1 MGDQKN
7 LILAAIL
14 SFLVIGLWE
23 TFIIA
28 PQRAEMQRNAEIQSQ
43 IAQEEG
49 IDGVPVPIG
58 EGNIAAEVTALLGR
72 DDALAKSERVV
83 IDAPRV
89 DGSISLTGGRI
100 DDLNLKDYRVTIEED
115 SPEVTVLS
123 PRSAGDAYYALFGW
137 AGNGAVPG
145 PKTEWT
151 QAEGGTLDQGS
162 PVTLEWDNGAGL
174 LFRQQYEI
182 DENFLFTV
190 TQSVTN
196 SGGEATTLHPYGVIA
211 RHGEPETQ
219 GFYLLHEGAIG
230 GFDGITESID
240 YDDFEDFTFDASEK
254 ARLSKYDAE
263 NNGWLGITDKY
274 WMTALIPNAG
284 QSFTGAFKLA
294 GREGA
299 PVFSADVR
307 LPPVSVAPGA
317 TETSSIRFFAGAK
330 QADVLSDY
338 EESLGA
344 ESFYDAIDWGWFFFL
359 TKPFFWL
366 LNTLYKLFGNFGVAI
381 ILLTV
386 LVKTVMFPL
395 AYKSYV
401 SMGRMKK
408 LQPQTEKLREKHK
421 DDPQAMQRAM
431 LELYKKEK
439 VNPASGCVPI
449 LFQIPVFFALY
460 KVLFV
465 TIEMRHAPFFGW
477 IKDLAAPDPTS
488 MFTLFG
494 LLDWNPPDFLMI
506 GIWPLIMGVT
516 MWLQMQLNP
525 APPDPIQKK
534 IFAWMPVLFTFL
546 LGSFPAGLVIYWTA
560 NNVLTIIQQSTIMKS
575 QGAKIELWDN
585 LKGMF
590 TRTKAKDSSESDSS

>member
-7 LILAAIL
+7 LILAAVL

-23 TFIIA
+23 VFVIA
-28 PQRAEMQRNAEIQSQ
+28 PQRAEMERNAQIQAE
-43 IAQEEG
+43 IAQEQG
-49 IDGVPVPIG
+49 IDGVPVPVG

-72 DDALAKSERVV
+72 SEALAQDERIV

-123 PRSAGDAYYALFGW
+123 PRNAGDAYYALFGW
-137 AGNGAVPG
+137 AGSRAVPG
-145 PKTEWT
+145 PKSQWT
-151 QAEGGTLDQGS
+151 LVEGDVLDLGKPVIMAWESDQGL
-162 PVTLEWDNGAGL
+162 T
-174 LFRQQYEI
+174 FTKRFEI

-190 TQSVTN
+190 TQTVTN
-196 SGGEATTLHPYGVIA
+196 NGEEATVLSPYGVIA
-211 RHGEPETQ
+211 RHGEPETE

-230 GFDGITESID
+230 GFDGVTHSID
-240 YDDFEDFTFDASEK
+240 YDDFEDFQVDVAERAKLEK
-254 ARLSKYDAE
+254 FEAT
-263 NNGWLGITDKY
+263 NNGWIGITDKY
-274 WMTALIPNAG
+274 WMTALIPEAG
-284 QSFTGAFKLA
+284 KTFTGAFKLA

-299 PVFSADVR
+299 PIFSADVR
-307 LPPVSVAPGA
+307 LPPVSIAPGA
-317 TETSSIRFFAGAK
+317 TETSAIRFFAGAK
-330 QADVLSDY
+330 QADVLSMY
-338 EESLGA
+338 EDKLGA

-386 LVKTVMFPL
+386 LVKIVMFPL

-401 SMGRMKK
+401 SMGKMKK
-408 LQPQTEKLREKHK
+408 LQPETEKIREKHK
-421 DDPQAMQRAM
+421 EDPQAMQRAM

-494 LLDWNPPDFLMI
+494 LLDWNPPTFLMI

-575 QGAKIELWDN
+575 QGAKIELFDN
-585 LKGMF
+585 IKGLF
-590 TRTKAKDSSESDSS
+590 SKKKSEG

>member
-7 LILAAIL
+7 LILAAVL

-23 TFIIA
+23 VFVIA
-28 PQRAEMQRNAEIQSQ
+28 PQRAEMERNAQIQAEIAKEQ
-43 IAQEEG
+43 G
-49 IDGVPVPIG
+49 IEGVPVPVG
-58 EGNIAAEVTALLGR
+58 EGTPATEITALLGR
-72 DDALAKSERVV
+72 EEALAQNERVV

-123 PRSAGDAYYALFGW
+123 PRNANDAYYALFGW
-137 AGNGAVPG
+137 AGGKAVPG

-151 QAEGGTLDQGS
+151 LAEGDTLDQGK
-162 PVTLEWDNGAGL
+162 PVTLEWENGAGL
-174 LFRQQYEI
+174 TFTQRYEI

-196 SGGEATTLHPYGVIA
+196 DGEAAQTLSPYGVIA
-211 RHGEPETQ
+211 RHGEPETE

-230 GFDGITESID
+230 GFDGVTQSID
-240 YDDFEDFTFDASEK
+240 YDDFEDFEVDVAERAKVEK
-254 ARLSKYDAE
+254 FKAA

-274 WMTALIPNAG
+274 WMTALIPETGNA
-284 QSFTGAFKLA
+284 FTGAFKLA

-299 PVFSADVR
+299 PIFSADVR
-307 LPPVSVAPGA
+307 MPPISVAPGA
-317 TETSSIRFFAGAK
+317 TETSTIQFFAGAK
-330 QADVLSDY
+330 QADVLSMY
-338 EESLGA
+338 EETLGA

-386 LVKTVMFPL
+386 LVKTIMFPL

-401 SMGRMKK
+401 SMGKMKK
-408 LQPQTEKLREKHK
+408 LQPETEKIREKHK
-421 DDPQAMQRAM
+421 EDPQAMQRAM

-494 LLDWNPPDFLMI
+494 LIDWNPPTFLMI

-560 NNVLTIIQQSTIMKS
+560 NNILTIIQQSTIMKS

-585 LKGMF
+585 LKGILS
-590 TRTKAKDSSESDSS
+590 RKKPES

>member
-7 LILAAIL
+7 LILAAVL

-28 PQRAEMQRNAEIQSQ
+28 PQRAEMERNAEIQSR
-43 IAQEEG
+43 IAQDQG
-49 IDGVPVPIG
+49 IDGVPVPIT
-58 EGNIAAEVTALLGR
+58 EGNVAQGITALINR
-72 DDALAKSERVV
+72 DEALAKSDRVI

-89 DGSISLTGGRI
+89 DGSISLVGGRI
-100 DDLNLKDYRVTIEED
+100 DDLNLKDYHVTIDEG

-123 PRSAGDAYYALFGW
+123 PRESLNAYYALFGW
-137 AGNGAVPG
+137 AGGNAVPG
-145 PKTEWT
+145 PRTEWT
-151 QAEGGTLDQGS
+151 LAKGDTLDLGQ

-174 LFRQQYEI
+174 TFTQRYDI

-196 SGGEATTLHPYGVIA
+196 NTSEATTLSPYGVIA
-211 RHGEPETQ
+211 RHGEPETE
-219 GFYLLHEGAIG
+219 GFYLLHEGAIA
-230 GFDGITESID
+230 GFDGVTHSID
-240 YDDFEDFTFDASEK
+240 YDDFEDFEMNVAERARVEK
-254 ARLSKYDAE
+254 FTADD
-263 NNGWLGITDKY
+263 NGWLGITDKY
-274 WMTALIPNAG
+274 WMTALIPKTH
-284 QSFTGAFKLA
+284 QPFTGAFKLA

-299 PVFSADVR
+299 PIFSADVR
-307 LPPVSVAPGA
+307 MPPASIAPGA
-317 TETSSIRFFAGAK
+317 TETAVIQLFAGAK
-330 QADVLSDY
+330 QADVLKMY
-338 EESLGA
+338 EKKLEA

-366 LNTLYKLFGNFGVAI
+366 LNTIYKIVGNFGVAI
-381 ILLTV
+381 IILTF

-408 LQPQTEKLREKHK
+408 LQPETEKLREKHK

-431 LELYKKEK
+431 LALYKKEK

-449 LFQIPVFFALY
+449 LFQIPVFFSLY

-477 IKDLAAPDPTS
+477 IKDLSAPDPTS

-494 LLDWNPPDFLMI
+494 LLDWNPPTFLMI

-585 LKGMF
+585 LKDMF
-590 TRTKAKDSSESDSS
+590 RRGKKPES

>member
-7 LILAAIL
+7 LVLAAVL

-23 TFIIA
+23 VFVIA
-28 PQRAEMQRNAEIQSQ
+28 PQRAELERNAQIQAEL
-43 IAQEEG
+43 AQEQGVEG
-49 IDGVPVPIG
+49 IPVPVDN
-58 EGNIAAEVTALLGR
+58 GNPATVVATLLNREEALQQ
-72 DDALAKSERVV
+72 DDRV
-83 IDAPRV
+83 IFDAPRV
-89 DGSISLTGGRI
+89 DGSISLVGGRI
-100 DDLNLKDYRVTIEED
+100 DDLNLKDYRVTIDKE

-123 PRSAGDAYYALFGW
+123 PRSTADAYYALFGW
-137 AGNGAVPG
+137 AGAGAGNLPG
-145 PKTEWT
+145 PKTEWSLKD
-151 QAEGGTLDQGS
+151 GDTLDVGK
-162 PVTLEWDNGAGL
+162 PVTLAWQNDSGL
-174 LFRQQYEI
+174 TFEQRYEI
-182 DENFLFTV
+182 DANFLFTV

-196 SGGEATTLHPYGVIA
+196 TSEEAKTLSPYGVIA
-211 RHGEPETQ
+211 RHGEPDTQ
-219 GFYLLHEGAIG
+219 GMYLLHEGAIG

-240 YDDFEDFTFDASEK
+240 YDDFEDFEVDRAER
-254 ARLSKYDAE
+254 ARLKKFEAE
-263 NNGWLGITDKY
+263 NNGWIGITDKY
-274 WMTALIPNAG
+274 WMTALIPEKG
-284 QSFTGAFKLA
+284 TPFTGAFKLA
-294 GREGA
+294 GRENS
-299 PVFSADVR
+299 PIFSTDVR
-307 LPPVSVAPGA
+307 LPPLSIAPGT
-317 TETSSIRFFAGAK
+317 TETSVMRLFAGAK

-338 EESLGA
+338 EDELGA
-344 ESFYDAIDWGWFFFL
+344 DSFYDAIDWGWFFFL

-366 LNTLYKLFGNFGVAI
+366 LNTIYKIVGNFGVAI

-386 LVKTVMFPL
+386 LVKIVMSPL

-408 LQPQTEKLREKHK
+408 LQPETEKIREKHK

-449 LFQIPVFFALY
+449 LFQIPVFFSLY

-477 IKDLAAPDPTS
+477 VKDLSAPDPTS
-488 MFTLFG
+488 IFTLFG
-494 LLDWNPPDFLMI
+494 FFDWSLPAFLMI
-506 GIWPLIMGVT
+506 GIWPIIMGIT

-534 IFAWMPVLFTFL
+534 IFAWLPVLFTFL

-575 QGAKIELWDN
+575 QGAKVELWDN
-585 LKGMF
+585 IKGLF
-590 TRTKAKDSSESDSS
+590 TRKKPES

>member
-7 LILAAIL
+7 LILAALL

-23 TFIIA
+23 VFVVG
-28 PQRAEMQRNAEIQSQ
+28 PQRAEFERNAEIQSQ
-43 IAQEEG
+43 IAQEQG
-49 IDGVPVPIG
+49 IDGVPVPVG
-58 EGNIAAEVTALLGR
+58 EGGLASEITALLDR
-72 DDALAKSERVV
+72 PAALAKSERVA

-89 DGSISLTGGRI
+89 DGSLSLTGGRI
-100 DDLNLKDYRVTIEED
+100 DDLNLKDYHVTIEEG

-123 PRSAGDAYYALFGW
+123 PREAGDAYYALFGW
-137 AGNGAVPG
+137 AGGRDVPG
-145 PKTEWT
+145 PKTQWALA
-151 QAEGGTLDQGS
+151 QGDTLDRGK

-174 LFRQQYEI
+174 LFTQRYEI
-182 DENFLFTV
+182 DDNFMFTV

-196 SGGEATTLHPYGVIA
+196 TGAEAMTLSPYGVIA
-211 RHGEPETQ
+211 RHGEPETE

-240 YDDFEDFTFDASEK
+240 YDDFADFQMNAAER
-254 ARLSKYDAE
+254 ARVRKFTAE

-274 WMTALIPNAG
+274 WMTALVPESG
-284 QSFTGAFKLA
+284 RPFTGAFKLA

-317 TETSSIRFFAGAK
+317 TESSTIRFFAGAK
-330 QADVLSDY
+330 QADVLKMYADT
-338 EESLGA
+338 LGA

-359 TKPFFWL
+359 TKPFFWI
-366 LNTLYKLFGNFGVAI
+366 LNTIYKLVGNFGVAI

-386 LVKTVMFPL
+386 LVKMVMFPL

-431 LELYKKEK
+431 LELYRKEK
-439 VNPASGCVPI
+439 VNPASGCLPI
-449 LFQIPVFFALY
+449 LLQIPVFFALY

-477 IKDLAAPDPTS
+477 IQDLAAPDPTS
-488 MFTLFG
+488 IFTLFG
-494 LLDWNPPDFLMI
+494 LLDWNPPTFLMI

-560 NNVLTIIQQSTIMKS
+560 NNILTIIQQSTIMKS
-575 QGAKIELWDN
+575 QGAKIELFDN
-585 LKGMF
+585 IKGLF
-590 TRTKAKDSSESDSS
+590 SRKKKEG